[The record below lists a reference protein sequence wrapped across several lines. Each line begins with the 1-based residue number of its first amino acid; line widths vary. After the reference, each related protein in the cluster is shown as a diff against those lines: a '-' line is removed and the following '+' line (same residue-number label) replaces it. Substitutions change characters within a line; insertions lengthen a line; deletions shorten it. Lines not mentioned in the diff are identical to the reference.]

1 MIDSKEVTVIDAGNT
16 RLKLGRFKD
25 GELVEIQFFNAKDPR
40 LMDQYLLERKIEKL
54 FISSVLSDEMNELLF
69 GRYQV
74 TYLTSETKLP
84 FINQYQTPE
93 TLGKDRIA
101 NAAYAATLRNSGP
114 AAVLDMGTCIK
125 WDLIDENGVY
135 LGGSISPGMEM
146 RYKAMH
152 TFTGKLPLLEPK
164 KQREI
169 GRTSADS
176 MHAGVYQGIEAE
188 INALIM
194 RYKAEFQG
202 LTIFVTGGDS
212 NYFEFPSKSNI
223 FATENLTLK
232 GLFYIYQLNA

>member
-1 MIDSKEVTVIDAGNT
+1 MIDTKQVTVIDAGNT
-16 RLKLGRFKD
+16 RLKLGVFLEGELLEVQFFKLDEVGRFKD
-25 GELVEIQFFNAKDPR
+25 FLSEK
-40 LMDQYLLERKIEKL
+40 KIEKL
-54 FISSVLSDEMNELLF
+54 FISSVLSDEMNEMLF
-69 GRYQV
+69 GSYQV
-74 TYLTSETKLP
+74 DYLTSETPLP
-84 FINQYQTPE
+84 FINAYESPE

-101 NAAYAATLRNSGP
+101 NAAYAASMQKGHA

-125 WDLIDENGVY
+125 WDLVDENGTY
-135 LGGSISPGMEM
+135 LGGSISPGLEM

-152 TFTGKLPLLEPK
+152 TFTGKLPLLQPK

-169 GRTSADS
+169 GRNSADS

-223 FATENLTLK
+223 FASENLTLK

>member
-1 MIDSKEVTVIDAGNT
+1 MIDSKQVTVVDAGNT
-16 RLKLGRFKD
+16 RLKLGFFLQE
-25 GELVEIQFFNAKDPR
+25 ELLDVQFFKLDDLVQFHEYMAEK
-40 LMDQYLLERKIEKL
+40 KIEKL
-54 FISSVLSDEMNELLF
+54 FVSSVLSDEMNERCF
-69 GRYQV
+69 GQYEV
-74 TYLTSETKLP
+74 SYLTSETRVP
-84 FINQYQTPE
+84 FINAYESPE

-101 NAAYAATLRNSGP
+101 NAAFAFSLRNGGP

-125 WDLIDENGVY
+125 WDLVNENGVY
-135 LGGSISPGMEM
+135 VGGSISPGLEM

-169 GRTSADS
+169 GKNSADS